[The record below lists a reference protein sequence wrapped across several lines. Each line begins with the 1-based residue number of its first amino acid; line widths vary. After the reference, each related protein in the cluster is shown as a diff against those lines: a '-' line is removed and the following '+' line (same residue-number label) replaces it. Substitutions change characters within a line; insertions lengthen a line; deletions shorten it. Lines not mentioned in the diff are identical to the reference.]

1 MSGALQLPSLAGEFA
16 DLRRRLDALERNPGA
31 GARDEPLPMSPYTPW
46 SGGAAFRAVAQIG
59 VGGLNRPVVRLDFWA
74 TVTGAGSV
82 EFRLF
87 DVDSGRTTSAVIAL
101 GAGTGQWVRA
111 EWLHTLDPPHTRT
124 GTWRRVLLQA
134 RQSVGTPTLTLG
146 LGLASGVSTT
156 TAPGATT
163 AGTWSTVTAPA
174 GY

>member
-1 MSGALQLPSLAGEFA
+1 MEPYEGW
-16 DLRRRLDALERNPGA
+16 PG
-31 GARDEPLPMSPYTPW
+31 GT
-46 SGGAAFRAVAQIG
+46 AFRAVAQIG
-59 VGGLNRPVVRLDFWA
+59 IGNLNAPVVRLDFRA
-74 TVTGAGSV
+74 TVTGAGAV

-87 DVDSGRTTSAVIAL
+87 DVDSGRATASVASLAA
-101 GAGTGQWVRA
+101 GANQWRRC
-111 EWLHTLDPPHTRT
+111 EWLHTLDPPHTRA
-124 GTWRRVLLQA
+124 GTWRRLLLQA
-134 RQSVGTPTLTLG
+134 RQSSGTPSLSVW